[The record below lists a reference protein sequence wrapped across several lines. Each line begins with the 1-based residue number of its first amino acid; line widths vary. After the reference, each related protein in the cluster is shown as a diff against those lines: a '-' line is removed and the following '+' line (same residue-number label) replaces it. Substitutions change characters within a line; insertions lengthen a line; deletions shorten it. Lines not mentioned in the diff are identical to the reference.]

1 MNKVPLPQAGIRRH
15 DVDSTAY
22 DITPVK
28 FKMSTTLSKKP
39 KTKEE
44 WYYKGIYYII
54 VKYCG
59 PISDPDDGGT
69 IYFEQNYEHR
79 VVFDPKHYGEW
90 GIIYTW
96 VHVIARFTN
105 TDIDAEGDRGIS
117 GEDGSIFFQY
127 LENCWWNFNFPPS
140 FRPAAGHGMFMLPA
154 DAFISWVHGV
164 GPRRGREDREDR
176 ECVF

>member
-1 MNKVPLPQAGIRRH
+1 MNKIACILMLILSGTCLLNAELAPPKTSWYGKYLDYTGVSIVNKVPLPQAGIRRH

-105 TDIDAEGDRGIS
+105 TDIDAEGDRGCLLYTS
-117 GEDGSIFFQY
+117 
-127 LENCWWNFNFPPS
+127 PS
-140 FRPAAGHGMFMLPA
+140 
-154 DAFISWVHGV
+154 
-164 GPRRGREDREDR
+164 PRD
-176 ECVF
+176 CS